1 MMNIL
6 SDLHT
11 LSGILFVASFA
22 IKIPLHAYLDFK
34 IGKKN
39 TVQSIVFFPLTYLG
53 LYQNQVEKK
62 YQFMKKACTILFCLG
77 MISLVVN
84 VIVGILEL

>member
-1 MMNIL
+1 MKNIL

-11 LSGILFVASFA
+11 LSGILFVTSFA

-39 TVQSIVFFPLTYLG
+39 HIQSIVFCPLTYLG

-62 YQFMKKACTILFCLG
+62 YQFMKQACTILFCLG
-77 MISLVVN
+77 MICLMVN

>member
-1 MMNIL
+1 MNIL

-22 IKIPLHAYLDFK
+22 IKIPLHAYLDYKF
-34 IGKKN
+34 GKKN

-53 LYQNQVEKK
+53 LYQNQVDSKYLILKK
-62 YQFMKKACTILFCLG
+62 SCTFLFCLG

-84 VIVGILEL
+84 LIVGILEL

>member
-1 MMNIL
+1 MIHQ
-6 SDLHT
+6 LHT
-11 LSGILFVASFA
+11 LSGILFLVSFG

-34 IGKKN
+34 SGKKN

-53 LYQNQVEKK
+53 LYQTQVDSK
-62 YQFMKKACTILFCLG
+62 YQILKKSCTFLFCLG

>member
-1 MMNIL
+1 MNIL

-11 LSGILFVASFA
+11 LSGVLFVTSFA

-53 LYQNQVEKK
+53 LYQNQVDSKYLILKK
-62 YQFMKKACTILFCLG
+62 YCTFLFCLG

-84 VIVGILEL
+84 VIVGIPEL

>member
-6 SDLHT
+6 SDLHS
-11 LSGILFVASFA
+11 LSGVLFVTSFA

-34 IGKKN
+34 NGKKN

-53 LYQNQVEKK
+53 LYQNQVDSK
-62 YQFMKKACTILFCLG
+62 YQILKKICTFLFCLG
-77 MISLVVN
+77 MSSLVIN
-84 VIVGILEL
+84 VVVGILEL

>member
-1 MMNIL
+1 MINFL
-6 SDLHT
+6 SHLHT
-11 LSGILFVASFA
+11 ISGILFVASFA

-34 IGKKN
+34 NGKKN

-62 YQFMKKACTILFCLG
+62 YQFMKQACTILFCLG
-77 MISLVVN
+77 ISGLVIN
-84 VIVGILEL
+84 VIVGIIEL

>member
-1 MMNIL
+1 MI
-6 SDLHT
+6 STLHT
-11 LSGILFVASFA
+11 LSGVLFLVSFG

-34 IGKKN
+34 SGKKN
-39 TVQSIVFFPLTYLG
+39 SVQSIVFFPLTYLG
-53 LYQNQVEKK
+53 LYQNQVDNKFQFLKK
-62 YQFMKKACTILFCLG
+62 SCTFLFCLG